1 MSSIENTL
9 TPNSSALSTDPKDSN
24 RHRLIR
30 TRLSILLVLFSAL
43 NLRPLLTSV
52 APLLKDIQTDLA
64 LSNVWIS
71 VLMTLPVIC
80 LGVFGPLAA
89 PLSRRFG
96 LEGVLLVAMFAV
108 LAGGVVRSFGLAPL
122 YLGTILVGG
131 GISLL
136 GILTPVLIKR
146 DFPDKVGLMMGL
158 FAMMLGLGAAA
169 STAFAVPVT
178 KALGGG
184 WQLGLAFWMVPL
196 APTALI
202 ALARRATGDKVRGQA
217 VQPKFGI
224 MHDPVSWQVMGFFA
238 LFASLASALISWG
251 PSMLIARG
259 LDPKTSGFIMSIY
272 FLAQMPSGLLLPI
285 IAGKMRDQRLITCA
299 MATLGTVGAIGLLL
313 APAWSLAGVA
323 LLVGVGQGGGFAI
336 ALTLIVLRAGTP
348 HVAAKLSSVV
358 QSVGYVVG
366 GLVGPFAVGM
376 LHDMTGGWSMIS
388 VFFAVVGM
396 ASLVLGYAASRN
408 RKINVS

>member
-9 TPNSSALSTDPKDSN
+9 TPNSSGLSTDPKDSN
-24 RHRLIR
+24 RRRLIR
-30 TRLSILLVLFSAL
+30 MWLSFLLVLFSAL

-52 APLLKDIQTDLA
+52 APLLKDIQADLA

-89 PLSRRFG
+89 PLSKRFG
-96 LEGVLLVAMFAV
+96 LEGVLLVAMFAMLV
-108 LAGGVVRSFGLAPL
+108 GGVVRSFGHAPL

-131 GISLL
+131 GVSLL
-136 GILTPVLIKR
+136 GILAPVLIKR

-178 KALGGG
+178 EALGGG

-202 ALARRATGDKVRGQA
+202 ALARLATGDKVRGQA

-238 LFASLASALISWG
+238 LFASLA
-251 PSMLIARG
+251 
-259 LDPKTSGFIMSIY
+259 
-272 FLAQMPSGLLLPI
+272 
-285 IAGKMRDQRLITCA
+285 
-299 MATLGTVGAIGLLL
+299 
-313 APAWSLAGVA
+313 
-323 LLVGVGQGGGFAI
+323 
-336 ALTLIVLRAGTP
+336 
-348 HVAAKLSSVV
+348 
-358 QSVGYVVG
+358 
-366 GLVGPFAVGM
+366 
-376 LHDMTGGWSMIS
+376 
-388 VFFAVVGM
+388 
-396 ASLVLGYAASRN
+396 
-408 RKINVS
+408 